1 MSYALNN
8 LKALLASKATT
19 TIEGVG
25 YVVATSA
32 GKATVATTQGFES
45 VNTSGIVNV
54 GDQVFT
60 GGGVAYRASPPD
72 VTVQV

>member
-8 LKALLASKATT
+8 LKAILASKAVS

-32 GKATVATTQGFES
+32 GKATVASAQGIEN
-45 VNTSGIVNV
+45 VNVSGIVNV

-60 GGGVAYRASPPD
+60 TGGNAYRSAPPD
-72 VTVQV
+72 VIVQV